1 MIETELKALVPELVA
16 ARHRVVLAGG
26 RMTFAGRLE
35 DRRYDRSDLSLAALD
50 HVLRLRV
57 YRDAAGEVSKASI
70 DWKGPSSTS
79 GTYKQREELNSDIRG
94 DPEHLARILDRLGF
108 VVTMQIDRA
117 IWQYELLGAVVRF
130 ERYPRMDDL
139 VEVEGTPEAI
149 ERAIAA
155 LALGRESFTAE
166 RLPDFVRR
174 FEARTGHAAALSDA
188 ELAGGVRYDV
198 SNA

>member
-1 MIETELKALVPELVA
+1 MIETELKALVPELA
-16 ARHRVVLAGG
+16 TARQRVEAAGG

-35 DRRYDRSDLSLAALD
+35 DRRYDRSDLDLAALD

-57 YRDAAGEVSKASI
+57 YRNATGTVTRASL

-79 GTYKQREELNSDIRG
+79 GAYKQREELNSDLAG
-94 DPEHLARILDRLGF
+94 EPHHLAQILERLGF
-108 VVTMQIDRA
+108 MVTMQIDRE
-117 IWQYELLGAVVRF
+117 IWQYELDGAIVRF

-149 ERAIAA
+149 ERAITA
-155 LALGRESFTAE
+155 LALERDSFTAE

-174 FEARTGHAAALSDA
+174 FEARTGRTAALSDA

>member
-1 MIETELKALVPELVA
+1 MIETELKALVPDLATTRRRVES
-16 ARHRVVLAGG
+16 ARGQL
-26 RMTFAGRLE
+26 TFAGRLE

-57 YRDAAGEVSKASI
+57 YRDAKGKATRASI

-79 GTYKQREELNSDIRG
+79 GAYKQREELNSGLEG
-94 DPEHLARILDRLGF
+94 DPEHLAQILDRLGF
-108 VVTMQIDRA
+108 TVTMQIDRE
-117 IWQYELLGAVVRF
+117 IWQYELEGAVVRF

-149 ERAIAA
+149 ERAIGI
-155 LALGRESFTAE
+155 LALDRESFTAE

-174 FEARTGHAAALSDA
+174 FEARTGRSAALSDA

>member
-1 MIETELKALVPELVA
+1 MIETELKALVPELAA
-16 ARHRVVLAGG
+16 ARQRVESAGG

-57 YRDAAGEVSKASI
+57 YRNAKGKVTRASI

-79 GTYKQREELNSDIRG
+79 GTYKQREELNSGVAG
-94 DPEHLARILDRLGF
+94 DPEHLAEILDRLGF
-108 VVTMQIDRA
+108 TVTMQIDRE
-117 IWQYELLGAVVRF
+117 IWQYELEGAVVRF

-149 ERAIAA
+149 ESAIAV
-155 LALGRESFTAE
+155 LALERESFTAE

-174 FEARTGHAAALSDA
+174 FEARTGRSAALSDA

>member
-1 MIETELKALVPELVA
+1 MIETELKALVPELAA
-16 ARHRVVLAGG
+16 ARQRVEAAGG

-35 DRRYDRSDLSLAALD
+35 DRRYDRSDLSLAAVD
-50 HVLRLRV
+50 HVLRVRV
-57 YRDAAGEVSKASI
+57 YRDAKGRVSRASI

-79 GTYKQREELNSDIRG
+79 GTYKQREELNCGIAG
-94 DPEHLARILDRLGF
+94 DPEELAQILERLGF
-108 VVTMQIDRA
+108 TVTMQIDRE
-117 IWQYELLGAVVRF
+117 IWQYELAGAVVRF

-139 VEVEGTPEAI
+139 VEVEGTPDAI
-149 ERAIAA
+149 ESAIAV
-155 LALGRESFTAE
+155 LALERDSFTAE

-174 FEARTGHAAALSDA
+174 FEARTGRSAALSDA